1 VKNDERLII
10 GCLATETVKSLS
22 LTLQS
27 KDDYNK
33 KEKDGRRVA
42 CCEIVVVCIEQDYN
56 HTAITTTTLTIHG
69 SHSLSASMLRVSD
82 GITDNVLKKD
92 LENSTSLFVN
102 ESRNTLDTTTTSET
116 TDSGLGDSLDVVTK
130 DLAMTLG
137 ASLSKSLS
145 SFATARHAVFI
156 CFVCR
161 LLALD

>member
-1 VKNDERLII
+1 MKNDERRII

-27 KDDYNK
+27 KDDCNK
-33 KEKDGRRVA
+33 KEKDKRRVV
-42 CCEIVVVCIEQDYN
+42 CCEIIVVCIEQDYN
-56 HTAITTTTLTIHG
+56 DTATTTTLTIHC
-69 SHSLSASMLRVSD
+69 SHSLSASMFRVSD

-116 TDSGLGDSLDVVTK
+116 TDSGLGDSLDIVTK

-145 SFATARHAVFI
+145 SFATARHSVFI
-156 CFVCR
+156 CFVC
-161 LLALD
+161 